1 MEGIGLEKVKRNQR
15 IGAIIKILTESPNE
29 IYTLS
34 HFCEMFGAAKS
45 TISEDMMIIREIF
58 QRFHLGEIQTIAGAA
73 GGAKYLPIPLEKD
86 AYRFIQNICSRLSDP
101 HRILPG
107 GFLYMVDM
115 LTTPKIAQRI
125 GEILASQFYK
135 ARPDFVVTVETKGI
149 SIALMTARALNVPM
163 VIARRDN
170 RITEGSLVT
179 INYLS
184 GSARRFQTMSLA
196 KRAVKEGQK
205 ALIVDDFMKG
215 GGTAKGMIDLMKEF
229 SVTVVGI
236 GIVVA
241 TKHPEKKLVDDYIS
255 LITMKDVD
263 EYQMK
268 VDLEPADWLAGK

>member
-1 MEGIGLEKVKRNQR
+1 MEKVKRNQR

>member
-1 MEGIGLEKVKRNQR
+1 MKRNQR